1 MMSCLRPSPK
11 ADILPGTSGGS
22 SFTKRFGMPMAARA
36 DFSEKYLTPES
47 GLPKAHNLSSVLAF
61 SNGQSPE
68 CRPPGLHRRAQLAG
82 LSGAGHRPAQASA
95 TRLTSPAPPGTPPS
109 DAPGTTA

>member
-61 SNGQSPE
+61 SNGQSPD
-68 CRPPGLHRRAQLAG
+68 AG
-82 LSGAGHRPAQASA
+82 LRPALQRLRLL
-95 TRLTSPAPPGTPPS
+95 TRAALYGCLIALAVFSTTPPP
-109 DAPGTTA
+109 A

>member
-1 MMSCLRPSPK
+1 MMRCLRPSPK
-11 ADILPGTSGGS
+11 ANILPGTSGGS

-61 SNGQSPE
+61 SNGQSPG
-68 CRPPGLHRRAQLAG
+68 CRPGGLQYV
-82 LSGAGHRPAQASA
+82 
-95 TRLTSPAPPGTPPS
+95 TRLEFCTFTPALSPILQRVGVFFECVHPERGR
-109 DAPGTTA
+109 

>member
-1 MMSCLRPSPK
+1 MMRCLRPSPK
-11 ADILPGTSGGS
+11 ANILPGTSGGS

-68 CRPPGLHRRAQLAG
+68 ASFARLWRLAICQQFPQLRPPPCKEYLEPEAFSWTLH
-82 LSGAGHRPAQASA
+82 PK
-95 TRLTSPAPPGTPPS
+95 P
-109 DAPGTTA
+109 